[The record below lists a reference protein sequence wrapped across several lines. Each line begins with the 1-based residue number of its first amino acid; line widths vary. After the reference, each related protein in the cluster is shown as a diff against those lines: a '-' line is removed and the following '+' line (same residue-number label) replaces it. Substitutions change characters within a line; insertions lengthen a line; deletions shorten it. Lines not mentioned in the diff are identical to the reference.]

1 MTPPAPRP
9 APLVPRPT
17 GGQAMAPRA
26 AVAAVPGPIPAAG
39 ARRLRPD
46 ASAAPVRPRIV
57 SAEEEG

>member
-1 MTPPAPRP
+1 MHPPAPRP
-9 APLVPRPT
+9 APLAPRPT
-17 GGQAMAPRA
+17 GGQAVAPRA
-26 AVAAVPGPIPAAG
+26 EVASVPPLEPEVI